1 MAARSDHQGI
11 RVTDMERSIRFYAQ
25 AFGAEQLTRPF
36 VIEGAFAE
44 AMMEGPSGVRFLLCH
59 LRFEVGMIELFQFL
73 EPQAPAEPAHSS
85 RVNIMHLCFQ
95 VDDVDAVAERVVAGG
110 GRIVFPVT
118 AWGKH
123 RLTYVADPDGTIIEL
138 ADAPL
143 SELLAGTLERFPEA
157 RLRA

>member
-11 RVTDMERSIRFYAQ
+11 RVTDMERSIRLYVQ
-25 AFGAEQLTRPF
+25 ALGAEQLTHPF
-36 VIEGAFAE
+36 VIEGDFAE
-44 AMMEGPSGVRFLLCH
+44 AMMEGPPGVRFLLCH
-59 LRFEVGMIELFQFL
+59 LRFEVGMIELSQFL
-73 EPQAPAEPAHSS
+73 EPRGAAEPAHSS